1 VGLRTLKGRVAAVT
15 GAAGGLGRA
24 LALELARHG
33 AHLALADVDE
43 AGLRDTALAAGQL
56 GVRATVHRV
65 DVADPSQVER
75 FAAEAAGAHGAVHL
89 LINNAGV
96 ALGGPFEAQSAENL
110 DWILGINL
118 GGTVHGCRAFLPH
131 LRRAGE
137 GHIVLISSV
146 LGLFGAPGLAAYS
159 ASKAAVS
166 GFGEALR
173 RELQGTGLGVSVV
186 YPGGLRTGIA
196 RRARWAGPDAP
207 GRRAEATRFLD
218 TRGLAPERA
227 ARRIVRAV
235 RRGEGRVLIG
245 HDARLADLLHRLCP
259 GAASAFFAWRD
270 RRATSS
276 PAGSR
281 R

>member
-1 VGLRTLKGRVAAVT
+1 MKTLADRVAAVT

-24 LALELARHG
+24 LALELAGRG

-43 AGLRDTALAAGQL
+43 AGLRETAAAAEQA
-56 GVRATVHRV
+56 GVRASAHRI
-65 DVADPSQVER
+65 DVADPRQVER
-75 FAAEAAGAHGAVHL
+75 FAEAAAGAHGAVHL
-89 LINNAGV
+89 LVNNAGV

-110 DWILGINL
+110 DWLLGINL
-118 GGTVHGCRAFLPH
+118 GGTVHGCRAFPPH

-137 GHIVLISSV
+137 GHVVLISSV
-146 LGLFGAPGLAAYS
+146 LGLFGAPGLAAYC

-173 RELQGTGLGVSVV
+173 QELQGTGIGVSVI
-186 YPGGLRTGIA
+186 YPGSLRTGIA
-196 RRARWAGPDAP
+196 RRGRWAGADAP
-207 GRRAEATRFLD
+207 GRREEAVRFLAA
-218 TRGLAPERA
+218 RGLAPERA

-235 RRGEGRVLIG
+235 LRGEPRVLIG
-245 HDARLADLLHRLCP
+245 PDARLADLLHRVSP

-281 R
+281 P